1 MAQAKNYP
9 FCTIDPNVAKVG
21 VYDKQIRTLN
31 KACQPEKIVP
41 AQIEMW
47 DIAGLIKGASEGA
60 GLGNKFLANIRSVS
74 AIVYLVRCFSDINII
89 HVEDVMNLDPISEM
103 ENVQTELIL
112 SDIEVCNKKKG
123 KKNLSTKEQQVW
135 EKVFKRL
142 DNGEPVRSIPFTFD
156 EVAIVKQLPLITAK
170 PLIYACNIDVDS
182 MAAGTNELA
191 DRFVKYVTEKYPAI
205 PVVILSALLENDL
218 VKIRN
223 EDGEEQANEFM
234 QMYGLTDSRLD

>member
-21 VYDKQIRTLN
+21 VYDKQIRALT
-31 KACQPEKIVP
+31 KACQPEKVVP

-74 AIVYLVRCFSDINII
+74 AIVHLVRCFSDINVI
-89 HVEDVMNLDPISEM
+89 HVEDVTNLDPISEM

-135 EKVFKRL
+135 DKVFKCL

-170 PLIYACNIDVDS
+170 PLIFACNIDVDS
-182 MAAGTNELA
+182 MAAGSNELA
-191 DRFVKYVTEKYPAI
+191 DRFVKYVNQKYPSI
-205 PVVILSALLENDL
+205 PVVTLSALLENDL

-223 EDGEEQANEFM
+223 EDGEEQVNEFM
-234 QMYGLTDSRLD
+234 

>member
-1 MAQAKNYP
+1 M
-9 FCTIDPNVAKVG
+9 
-21 VYDKQIRTLN
+21 
-31 KACQPEKIVP
+31 
-41 AQIEMW
+41 
-47 DIAGLIKGASEGA
+47 
-60 GLGNKFLANIRSVS
+60 
-74 AIVYLVRCFSDINII
+74 
-89 HVEDVMNLDPISEM
+89 
-103 ENVQTELIL
+103 
-112 SDIEVCNKKKG
+112 
-123 KKNLSTKEQQVW
+123 W
-135 EKVFKRL
+135 EKVFKCL

-191 DRFVKYVTEKYPAI
+191 DRFIKYVSEKYPSI

-234 QMYGLTDSRLD
+234 QMYGLSDSRLD